1 MKLIRYISIFI
12 VMLTASYSF
21 AQSWTGQAYELY
33 KAKDFESAKT
43 AIDSAI
49 NSVERFDS
57 QTWQLRGIIYRNISN
72 GDQIYYREIA
82 LESFVHAKK
91 IDSTG
96 LYTAKINEYIRHTL
110 VRYYN
115 DAVTLL
121 IEEGEFEKSEDS
133 YNIYLREYRK
143 LVDPGFDFTEKNI
156 NYYNA
161 VGSEYLKKVE
171 IVEPS
176 KKNALRE
183 KAIEYS
189 LKVLEFD
196 SLDFK
201 ANFNIGIVYYNMGV
215 DYVLTIDPTE
225 TTLEQLILN
234 QKKSEE
240 AFLKALPYLHRAE
253 QLQPNNKAVQEALM
267 GCYYGLNNNELY
279 LKYQKLVDQHNIG
292 TYLERHNTHPND
304 IENVRQL
311 VRVYT
316 QTLIDLEQAEKFKK
330 ILYTLE
336 NP

>member
-1 MKLIRYISIFI
+1 MKLIRYISIFV
-12 VMLTASYSF
+12 VMLTASHSF
-21 AQSWTGQAYELY
+21 AQSWTGQAYDFY
-33 KAKDFESAKT
+33 KAKDYEQARV

-57 QTWQLRGIIYRNISN
+57 QTWQLRGIIYRNISS

-82 LESFVHAKK
+82 LESFVLAKK

-96 LYTAKINEYIRHTL
+96 LYTAKINEYLRNTL

-121 IEEGEFEKSEDS
+121 LEDGDFEKSEES
-133 YNIYLREYRK
+133 YDIYVRQQKK
-143 LVDPGFDFTEKNI
+143 LVDPNHDFRAQNI
-156 NYYNA
+156 SYYNA
-161 VGSEYLKKVE
+161 IGAEYLKKVDV
-171 IVEPS
+171 VETK
-176 KKNALRE
+176 KKNELRK

-189 LKVLEFD
+189 LKVIALD

-201 ANFNIGIVYYNMGV
+201 ANFNIGIVYYNIGV
-215 DYVLTIDPTE
+215 DHVTTIEPE

-234 QKKSEE
+234 QKKSEA

-253 QLQPNNKAVQEALM
+253 LLDTNNIAVAEALM

-279 LKYQKLVDQHNIG
+279 LKYQKMVDLRNLRG
-292 TYLERHNTHPND
+292 YLDRHTTHPDD

-311 VRVYT
+311 LRVYT
-316 QTLIDLEQAEKFKK
+316 QTLIDIEKAENFKK
-330 ILYTLE
+330 ILYDLE

>member
-1 MKLIRYISIFI
+1 MKLIRYISILI
-12 VMLTASYSF
+12 VMLSASSSF
-21 AQSWTGQAYELY
+21 AQIWTGKAYDFY
-33 KAKDFESAKT
+33 KAGEYESAKT

-49 NSVERFDS
+49 SSIERFDS
-57 QTWQLRGIIYRNISN
+57 QTWQLRGHIYRDISN

-82 LESFVHAKK
+82 IESFVRAKK
-91 IDSTG
+91 IDSVG
-96 LYTAKINEYIRHTL
+96 LYTVKINGYLRNTL
-110 VRYYN
+110 VRYFN

-121 IEEGEFEKSEDS
+121 IEDGEFEKSEES
-133 YNIYLREYRK
+133 YNIYTREYKK
-143 LVDPGFDFTEKNI
+143 LIDPNFDFTVTNI

-161 VGSEYLKKVE
+161 VGSEYLKKVD
-171 IVEPS
+171 IVEPT
-176 KKNALRE
+176 KKMQLRE

-189 LKVLEFD
+189 NKVLVFD

-201 ANFNIGIVYYNMGV
+201 ANFNIGIVYYNIGV
-215 DYVLTIDPTE
+215 DYIITIPADGI
-225 TTLEQLILN
+225 TLEGIILN

-253 QLQPNNKAVQEALM
+253 RLDPNNKAVQEALM
-267 GCYYGLNNNELY
+267 GCYYGLNNNEMY

-292 TYLERHNTHPND
+292 TYLERHNTHPAD

-311 VRVYT
+311 LRVYT

-330 ILYTLE
+330 ILFALE

>member
-1 MKLIRYISIFI
+1 
-12 VMLTASYSF
+12 MLSASYSF
-21 AQSWTGQAYELY
+21 AQSWTGQAYDFY
-33 KAKDFESAKT
+33 KEKNYEQARV

-82 LESFVHAKK
+82 LESFVRAKK
-91 IDSTG
+91 VDSTG
-96 LYTAKINEYIRHTL
+96 LYTVKINEYIRNTL

-121 IEEGEFEKSEDS
+121 LEDGEFEKSEES
-133 YNIYLREYRK
+133 YDIYIREYKK
-143 LVDPGFDFTEKNI
+143 LVDPNHDFTSKHI
-156 NYYNA
+156 SYYNA
-161 VGSEYLKKVE
+161 MGAAYIKKVDV
-171 IVEPS
+171 VEPN
-176 KKNALRE
+176 KKNDLRK

-189 LKVLEFD
+189 SKVIALD
-196 SLDFK
+196 SMDFQ
-201 ANFNIGIVYYNMGV
+201 ANFNIGIVYYNIGV
-215 DYVLTIDPTE
+215 DYVTTIDPE
-225 TTLEQLILN
+225 TTLEKLILN

-253 QLQPNNKAVQEALM
+253 KLQPKNKVTLEGLM

-279 LKYQKLVDQHNIG
+279 LEYQKMVDLQNLG
-292 TYLERHNTHPND
+292 GYLERHNTHPKD

-311 VRVYT
+311 LRVYT

-330 ILYTLE
+330 ILYDLE